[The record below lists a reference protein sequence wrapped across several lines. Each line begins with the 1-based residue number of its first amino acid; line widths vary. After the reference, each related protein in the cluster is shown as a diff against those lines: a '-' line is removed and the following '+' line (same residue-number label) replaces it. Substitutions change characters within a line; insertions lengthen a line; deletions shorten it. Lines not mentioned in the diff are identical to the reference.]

1 MAKKYIVTE
10 GILTK
15 FVSSVMDNIVD
26 GQRQK
31 NKKMLKKAH
40 DAKLVKLE
48 AEAAQAVKNF
58 QDYIESK
65 VDPSDKEQADFIK
78 NL

>member
-1 MAKKYIVTE
+1 MENQMAKKYIVTE

-58 QDYIESK
+58 TDYIESN
-65 VDPSDKEQADFIK
+65 IK
-78 NL
+78 NKDKLKNL